1 MIGPLPKEICH
12 LDVIITRMLLWYALL
27 IILMITMTK
36 FMFICVWK
44 RMPAMNDDLLA
55 RIALI
60 EAFFISVFVGLTA
73 PYVVMGNTR
82 SSDQIWSYEF

>member
-1 MIGPLPKEICH
+1 
-12 LDVIITRMLLWYALL
+12 
-27 IILMITMTK
+27 
-36 FMFICVWK
+36 
-44 RMPAMNDDLLA
+44 MPAMNDDLLA

-82 SSDQIWSYEF
+82 SSDQIWSHEFWIYELF

>member
-1 MIGPLPKEICH
+1 
-12 LDVIITRMLLWYALL
+12 MLLWYAVL
-27 IILMITMTK
+27 IILMIALTK

-60 EAFFISVFVGLTA
+60 QAFFISVLVGLTA
-73 PYVVMGNTR
+73 PYVKMGNTR
-82 SSDQIWSYEF
+82 SSDQIWSHEF

>member
-1 MIGPLPKEICH
+1 
-12 LDVIITRMLLWYALL
+12 MLLWYALL
-27 IILMITMTK
+27 FIFMITMTK

-82 SSDQIWSYEF
+82 SSDQIWSHEF

>member
-12 LDVIITRMLLWYALL
+12 LDVIITRMLLWYTLL
-27 IILMITMTK
+27 IILMITKTK

>member
-27 IILMITMTK
+27 IILMITKTK

-82 SSDQIWSYEF
+82 SSDQLWSHEF

>member
-27 IILMITMTK
+27 IILMITKTK

-82 SSDQIWSYEF
+82 SSDQIWSHEF

>member
-12 LDVIITRMLLWYALL
+12 LDDIITRMLLWYALL
-27 IILMITMTK
+27 IILMITKTK
-36 FMFICVWK
+36 FMFICVRK

-82 SSDQIWSYEF
+82 SSDQLWSHEF

>member
-27 IILMITMTK
+27 IILMITKTK

>member
-12 LDVIITRMLLWYALL
+12 LDDITTRMLLWYAVS

-82 SSDQIWSYEF
+82 SSDQIWSHEF

>member
-12 LDVIITRMLLWYALL
+12 LDDIITRMSIWYAVS

-36 FMFICVWK
+36 FMFICIWK

-60 EAFFISVFVGLTA
+60 QAFFISVLVGLTA
-73 PYVVMGNTR
+73 PYVKMGNTR
-82 SSDQIWSYEF
+82 SSDQIWSHEF

>member
-1 MIGPLPKEICH
+1 
-12 LDVIITRMLLWYALL
+12 MLLWYALL
-27 IILMITMTK
+27 IILMITKTK

-82 SSDQIWSYEF
+82 SSDQLWSHEF